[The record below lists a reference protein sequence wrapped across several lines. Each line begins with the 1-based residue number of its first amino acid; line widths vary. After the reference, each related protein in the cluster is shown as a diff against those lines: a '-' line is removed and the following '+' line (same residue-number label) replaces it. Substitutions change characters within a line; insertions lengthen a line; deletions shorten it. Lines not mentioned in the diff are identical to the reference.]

1 MKKTLFAMA
10 AGITL
15 AAGSAFAQAPAD
27 KPKTE
32 KTDKAAPAAGE
43 MPPAPKPGPE
53 HEILKKSVGTW
64 DATVEEMAP
73 GAPSKTSK
81 GTETAKLV
89 GGLWLVSDFKSEMM
103 GQPFEGHAV
112 GGYDPTKKKYVGTWI
127 DTMSPYLQT
136 MEGTYDEKTATST
149 MIATGIDIATGKP
162 STSKMITRYESDDEK
177 VFEIMMPVEGK
188 EGEWWK
194 MMEITYTRRK

>member
-10 AGITL
+10 AGIAL
-15 AAGSAFAQAPAD
+15 AAGPAFAQAPAD
-27 KPKTE
+27 KPKTD

-43 MPPAPKPGPE
+43 MPQAKPGPE

-73 GAPSKTSK
+73 GAPPKTSK

-112 GGYDPTKKKYVGTWI
+112 GGYDPSKKKYVGTWV
-127 DTMSPYLQT
+127 DSMSASQWTSEGTLDPATKTMT
-136 MEGTYDEKTATST
+136 DWMEGVGHD
-149 MIATGIDIATGKP
+149 GKP
-162 STSKMITRYESDDEK
+162 TKMKAVTQWKDDDTR
-177 VFEIMMPVEGK
+177 VFTMYM
-188 EGEWWK
+188 GETPTMK
-194 MMEITYTRRK
+194 ITYKRRK